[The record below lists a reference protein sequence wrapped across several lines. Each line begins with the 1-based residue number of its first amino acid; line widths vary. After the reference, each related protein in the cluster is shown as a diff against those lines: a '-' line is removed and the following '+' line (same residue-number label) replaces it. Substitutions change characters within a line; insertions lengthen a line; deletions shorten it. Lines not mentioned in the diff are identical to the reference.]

1 MPFRFVYPEPDS
13 LTVFGPTNTTYWL
26 MLLVRTEAIST
37 YKTVYN
43 LAVATEVFAL
53 VFGIILHIRGFVLFW
68 KLRVLHINFLMIA
81 AEIYASLVIGMIARL
96 LMIPYEM
103 RIAIRKYLPSIKQIA
118 ILGLFEAPIPF
129 LAMVRQGTY
138 AHIYYVLCVCTVER
152 TCATLLVADYEKN
165 TRMHISI
172 ILNVFVTIVSHSTGY
187 LVVTGVLNAFAV
199 TALAMLANLGCAM
212 WFRWLIVCNERRLAR
227 LTDNLKRNY
236 DEYSLSLRV
245 QLKENVWSMKK
256 IELGIYM
263 LAGGIG
269 ANMVLVFAP
278 IYVLTSPAQFEQL
291 QWFVCAANLA
301 YALSLLLTAPWLEV
315 AIAIHTGR
323 VPRILRALLD
333 EMYRVTTRVR
343 PRTNFVAKKSFFK
356 KMSVRC
362 SNIDSHFKQLD
373 NQWTQVFTTRKVLRF
388 GK

>member
-1 MPFRFVYPEPDS
+1 
-13 LTVFGPTNTTYWL
+13 
-26 MLLVRTEAIST
+26 
-37 YKTVYN
+37 
-43 LAVATEVFAL
+43 
-53 VFGIILHIRGFVLFW
+53 
-68 KLRVLHINFLMIA
+68 
-81 AEIYASLVIGMIARL
+81 
-96 LMIPYEM
+96 
-103 RIAIRKYLPSIKQIA
+103 
-118 ILGLFEAPIPF
+118 
-129 LAMVRQGTY
+129 MVRQGTY

-212 WFRWLIVCNERRLAR
+212 
-227 LTDNLKRNY
+227 
-236 DEYSLSLRV
+236 
-245 QLKENVWSMKK
+245 K

-333 EMYRVTTRVR
+333 EI
-343 PRTNFVAKKSFFK
+343 FFK

-373 NQWTQVFTTRKVLRF
+373 NQWTQVFTTRKLLDAQE
-388 GK
+388 